1 MTYSTQ
7 QLIDIL
13 DQELRATWKG
23 ERILLSSAQRL
34 DNPVVEKAIDLNKV
48 GKVFAYR
55 DFRRQIHEYQQ
66 NYQVSGLIWR
76 NCNFRN
82 KSLCYPEIH
91 NQLIP
96 VLGDKERLMEYKET
110 VLHFWQE
117 MTQDMN
123 YWLVVNHLRPLSAD
137 SLASLIQEA
146 EWAEID
152 ATQTELYLGLCWGNP
167 EEYQY
172 LWAKPTSGCHRVIA
186 AISEPSS
193 IKV

>member
-110 VLHFWQE
+110 VLDFWQE

>member
-34 DNPVVEKAIDLNKV
+34 DNPVVEKAINLNKV

-137 SLASLIQEA
+137 SLASLIQET

>member
-66 NYQVSGLIWR
+66 NHQVSGLIWR

>member
-117 MTQDMN
+117 MTQNMN

>member
-123 YWLVVNHLRPLSAD
+123 YWLVVNHLRSLSAD
-137 SLASLIQEA
+137 SLASLIQET

>member
-137 SLASLIQEA
+137 SLASLIQET

>member
-123 YWLVVNHLRPLSAD
+123 YWLVVKHLRPLSAD

-167 EEYQY
+167 EKYQY